1 MEGLLESV
9 KMLVI
14 YLENTKCVICYLKE
28 ENRWDSENFI
38 CTEVA
43 LEIKRMVDEKSGKD
57 KERGQEL
64 FAFLGSMY
72 LLRKILHFVL
82 SNSGKALTDPD
93 VAFFNQFYNI
103 QDKKNVT
110 KTSHTLEVHN
120 ISSSHTIFR
129 NNIFYSFF

>member
-1 MEGLLESV
+1 
-9 KMLVI
+9 
-14 YLENTKCVICYLKE
+14 
-28 ENRWDSENFI
+28 
-38 CTEVA
+38 
-43 LEIKRMVDEKSGKD
+43 MVDEKSGKD

-82 SNSGKALTDPD
+82 SNSVKALTDPD

-110 KTSHTLEVHN
+110 KTLHTLEVHN
-120 ISSSHTIFR
+120 ISSSHTT
-129 NNIFYSFF
+129 SS

>member
-9 KMLVI
+9 KMLVM

-43 LEIKRMVDEKSGKD
+43 LEIRRMVDEKSGKD
-57 KERGQEL
+57 KDGGQGL
-64 FAFLGSMY
+64 LAFLGSMY

-82 SNSGKALTDPD
+82 SNSVKALTDPD

-103 QDKKNVT
+103 QDKKT
-110 KTSHTLEVHN
+110 
-120 ISSSHTIFR
+120 
-129 NNIFYSFF
+129 

>member
-28 ENRWDSENFI
+28 ENRWDSANFI